1 LLQHFSLRERHL
13 IAIFFLF
20 TSSHLPLNGVK
31 PYLILI
37 ILQEEKRMVQER
49 KLLIEARQLNLK
61 SAGEYLLKDIS
72 FSLFEGEALAITGE
86 SSSGKTMLGK
96 ILAGQI
102 SHSSGELILPPDCRK
117 LMISQQH
124 NFRDASSRSYYQQRF
139 DSNYGD
145 ESPTVE
151 AELNSIAGN
160 LPPDDK
166 EDFEKECE
174 KIADSLRIQH
184 LYRSRLI
191 ELSNGEG
198 KRLQLAKGLLMK
210 PDMIV
215 LDNPFLGLD
224 AETREILHDMIND
237 LIRSGK
243 IIILITS
250 VNEIPEAVTSVMEL
264 EKGKIKKT
272 SSRKVFLDSFASADT
287 ENKFSPEFSLLR
299 DLSPPQAHDFK
310 VAVEIR
316 NVSVSFGEKQI
327 LENISWKVLK
337 GERWGLTGPN
347 GSGKSTLL
355 SLINADNPQ
364 GYGNDLWLFDRKKG
378 SGESIW
384 EIKSKIGYIS
394 PELHIFFQ
402 RNLSSTE
409 SLVMTN
415 ASQDLSAYAVSGT
428 NAFEAVASGFN
439 DQVGSSQ
446 KISSF
451 QKKQVFD
458 WMEILGI
465 KDLAAKPLYK
475 ISLGKQRLL
484 LLARAL
490 VKNPPLLILDE
501 PCQGLDKE
509 QTRLF
514 TSIVDEV
521 CRQLDKTLIYVSHYP
536 EDFPSCVDRFIRLE
550 AGKIRS

>member
-1 LLQHFSLRERHL
+1 MLNFD
-13 IAIFFLF
+13 IF
-20 TSSHLPLNGVK
+20 TGR
-31 PYLILI
+31 
-37 ILQEEKRMVQER
+37 KRMMHER
-49 KLLIEARQLNLK
+49 KLLMEARQLNLK
-61 SAGEYLLKDIS
+61 AAMEYLLKDIS
-72 FSLFEGEALAITGE
+72 FSLSEGEALAITGV
-86 SSSGKTMLGK
+86 SGSGKTMLGK

-102 SHSSGELILPPDCRK
+102 SYSSGELIFPPDCRK
-117 LMISQQH
+117 LLISQQH

-139 DSNYGD
+139 DSNYGE

-151 AELNSIAGN
+151 TELKSISINMPAS
-160 LPPDDK
+160 DK
-166 EDFEKECE
+166 KKFKKECN
-174 KIADSLRIQH
+174 RISELLHIRH
-184 LYRSRLI
+184 LYQSRLI

-210 PDMIV
+210 PDLIV

-224 AETREILHDMIND
+224 AETRSILHDMINE
-237 LIRSGK
+237 LTRAGMIV
-243 IIILITS
+243 ILITS
-250 VNEIPEAVTSVMEL
+250 VKEIPEAITTVLEL
-264 EKGKIKKT
+264 GKGEVKSIL
-272 SSRKVFLDSFASADT
+272 SRKDFLDSFTAADT
-287 ENKFSPEFSLLR
+287 EKQFYPEFDLLKNI
-299 DLSPPQAHDFK
+299 SPPIEHNFK
-310 VAVEIR
+310 VAVEMKNI
-316 NVSVSFGEKQI
+316 SVSFGEKKI
-327 LENISWKVLK
+327 LDNISWRILK

-364 GYGNDLWLFDRKKG
+364 SYGNDLWLFDRKKG

-384 EIKSKIGYIS
+384 EIKSRIGYIS

-409 SLVMTN
+409 SLVMSD
-415 ASQDLSAYAVSGT
+415 ASQDLSAYAVSGI

-446 KISSF
+446 EISSF
-451 QKKQVFD
+451 QKKQVRA

-465 KDLAAKPLYK
+465 NELAAQPLYK
-475 ISLGKQRLL
+475 ISLGKQRLV

-536 EDFPSCVDRFIRLE
+536 EDFPACVDRFIRLE
-550 AGKIRS
+550 KGRIVTEATSI

>member
-1 LLQHFSLRERHL
+1 M
-13 IAIFFLF
+13 
-20 TSSHLPLNGVK
+20 LNFDNFAGS
-31 PYLILI
+31 
-37 ILQEEKRMVQER
+37 MVQER
-49 KLLIEARQLNLK
+49 KLLIGARQLNLK
-61 SAGEYLLKDIS
+61 PPGEYLLKDIS

-86 SSSGKTMLGK
+86 SGSGKTMLGK

-102 SHSSGELILPPDCRK
+102 NYSSGELIFPPDCRK
-117 LMISQQH
+117 LLISQQH

-139 DSNYGD
+139 DSNYGE
-145 ESPTVE
+145 ESPIVE
-151 AELNSIAGN
+151 AELRSITGDMPASE
-160 LPPDDK
+160 K
-166 EDFEKECE
+166 KDFEKECE
-174 KIADSLRIQH
+174 RISNALRIQH
-184 LYRSRLI
+184 LYQSRLI

-210 PDMIV
+210 PDLVV

-224 AETREILHDMIND
+224 AETREILHNMINE
-237 LIRSGK
+237 LIRTGK

-264 EKGKIKKT
+264 EEGKIKKI
-272 SSRKVFLDSFASADT
+272 SSRKAFLDSFTLADR
-287 ENKFSPEFSLLR
+287 ENKSSPEFSLLR
-299 DLSPPQAHDFK
+299 DLSPPQAYDFK
-310 VAVEIR
+310 VAVEMKNI
-316 NVSVSFGEKQI
+316 SVSFGEKKI
-327 LENISWKVLK
+327 LDSISWKILK

-394 PELHIFFQ
+394 PELHIYFQ

-451 QKKQVFD
+451 QKKQVYD
-458 WMEILGI
+458 WMEMLGI
-465 KDLAAKPLYK
+465 KDLAAQPLYK
-475 ISLGKQRLL
+475 IPLGKQRLV

-509 QTRLF
+509 QNRLF
-514 TSIVDEV
+514 TFIVDEV

-536 EDFPSCVDRFIRLE
+536 EDFPSCVDRFLRLE
-550 AGKIRS
+550 KGKIVS

>member
-1 LLQHFSLRERHL
+1 
-13 IAIFFLF
+13 
-20 TSSHLPLNGVK
+20 
-31 PYLILI
+31 
-37 ILQEEKRMVQER
+37 MQER

-61 SAGEYLLKDIS
+61 PAGEYLLKDIS
-72 FSLFEGEALAITGE
+72 FSLFESDSLAITGE
-86 SSSGKTMLGK
+86 SGSGKTMLGK
-96 ILAGQI
+96 VLAGQI
-102 SHSSGELILPPDCRK
+102 SYSSGELILPPDCRK
-117 LMISQQH
+117 LLISQQH

-139 DSNYGD
+139 DSNYGE
-145 ESPTVE
+145 ESPTVQ
-151 AELNSIAGN
+151 AELKSISGN
-160 LPPDDK
+160 IPARDK
-166 EDFEKECE
+166 KDFEKECE
-174 KIADSLRIQH
+174 RIAESLRIQH
-184 LYRSRLI
+184 LYQSRLI

-210 PDMIV
+210 PDLIV

-224 AETREILHDMIND
+224 AETRTILHDMINE
-237 LIRSGK
+237 LVRRGMIV
-243 IIILITS
+243 ILITS
-250 VNEIPEAVTSVMEL
+250 AKEIPEAITTVMRL
-264 EKGKIKKT
+264 EKGEVKSILSIKD
-272 SSRKVFLDSFASADT
+272 FLDSFAAT
-287 ENKFSPEFSLLR
+287 EAEKQFYPEFDLLKNI
-299 DLSPPQAHDFK
+299 SHPEEHDFK
-310 VAVEIR
+310 VMVEMK
-316 NVSVSFGEKQI
+316 NVSVSFGEKKI
-327 LENISWKVLK
+327 LDNISWKILK
-337 GERWGLTGPN
+337 GECWGLTGPN

-384 EIKSKIGYIS
+384 EIKSRIGYIS

-409 SLVMTN
+409 SLIMSH

-451 QKKQVFD
+451 QKKQVYT

-465 KDLAAKPLYK
+465 KELAAQPLYK
-475 ISLGKQRLL
+475 ISLGKQRLV

-536 EDFPSCVDRFIRLE
+536 EDFPACVDRFIRLE
-550 AGKIRS
+550 RGRIIS